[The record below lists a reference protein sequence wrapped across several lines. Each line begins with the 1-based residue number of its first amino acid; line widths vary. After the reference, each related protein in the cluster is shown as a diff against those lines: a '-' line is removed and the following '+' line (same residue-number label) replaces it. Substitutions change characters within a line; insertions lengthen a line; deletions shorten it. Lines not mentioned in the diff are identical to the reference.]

1 MAVSPGRAV
10 SPRPPAPPGPVFLAG
25 GGTVGH
31 LAPAFA
37 VRDALRD
44 LGRDALFVTPG
55 EAREAAWF
63 PAGDPEPLHVPAP
76 RFPRTPWQ
84 ALAFPF
90 RMGKAVRAAL
100 RLVRERRPSAV
111 LALGGWPC
119 APTAIAARLAHVP
132 LALLATDAVP
142 GSVIRRLHRKAVRTY
157 LSREDALAGLPEGGH
172 PLVVGPLVRRE
183 VLRARR
189 DPEAFGLDPRKST
202 LLVVGGSLGA
212 RGLNEAVRA
221 GVAAAVAADPGLA
234 GRFQVLHAAGN
245 DDEAARC
252 VEAYRLAGVTA
263 VVVPFVVEIGTA
275 LRTADLVLCR
285 GGASTLSEVD
295 ALGRPAVVV
304 PYPHHED
311 RQQWKN
317 AAPLLARGAVALVE
331 EGALTPEAFRA
342 EVLGRLFDPAAL
354 ARMAAARAPGTGS
367 SGIRDA
373 AATIAADLVR
383 STEVADGTDGPSQ
396 AAPR

>member
-1 MAVSPGRAV
+1 MAVTRRASV
-10 SPRPPAPPGPVFLAG
+10 GGPSGPVFLAG

-44 LGRDALFVTPG
+44 LGRDGLFVTPG
-55 EAREAAWF
+55 EPREAAWF
-63 PAGDPEPLHVPAP
+63 PPGDPEPLHVPAP

-84 ALAFPF
+84 VLAFPF
-90 RMGKAVRAAL
+90 RMTRAVRAAG
-100 RLVRERRPSAV
+100 RLIRAQRPSAV

-119 APTAIAARLAHVP
+119 APTAIAARLAGVP
-132 LALLATDAVP
+132 LALLSTDAVP
-142 GSVIRRLHRKAVRTY
+142 GSVIRRFHRRALRTY
-157 LSREDALAGLPEGGH
+157 LSREEALAGLPEGGRVM
-172 PLVVGPLVRRE
+172 VVGPLVRRE

-189 DPEAFGLDPRKST
+189 DPEALGLDPRKST
-202 LLVVGGSLGA
+202 LFVVGGSLGA
-212 RGLNEAVRA
+212 RGLNEAVRL
-221 GVAAAVAADPGLA
+221 GVAAAVGRDAGLA
-234 GRFQVLHAAGN
+234 GRLQILHAAGTEE
-245 DDEAARC
+245 EAARC
-252 VEAYRLAGVTA
+252 LEAYRRAGVA
-263 VVVPFVVEIGTA
+263 CVVRPFVREVGTA
-275 LRTADLVLCR
+275 LLCADLVLCR
-285 GGASTLSEVD
+285 GGASTLAEVD

-311 RQQWKN
+311 RQQWRN
-317 AAPLLARGAVALVE
+317 AAPLVAQGRAVVVE
-331 EGALTPEAFRA
+331 EGALTPEAFGR
-342 EVLGRLFDPAAL
+342 EVLGRLFDGAQL

-383 STEVADGTDGPSQ
+383 STEDADGTDGSSQ